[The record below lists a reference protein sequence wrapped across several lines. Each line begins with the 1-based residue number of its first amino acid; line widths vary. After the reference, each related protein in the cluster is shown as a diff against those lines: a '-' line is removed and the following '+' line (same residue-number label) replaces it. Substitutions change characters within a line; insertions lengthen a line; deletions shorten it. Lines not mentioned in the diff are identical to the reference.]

1 MDFNQVPM
9 GFGMALTRN
18 FNAMNAYSAM
28 TDAEKK
34 TMLDRAK
41 HAQSEK
47 EMNQIINDILK
58 YRMQ

>member
-9 GFGMALTRN
+9 GFGMALARN
-18 FNAMNAYSAM
+18 FNAMNVYSSM
-28 TDAEKK
+28 SEKEKK
-34 TMLDRAK
+34 AVLDKAHHAK
-41 HAQSEK
+41 SEK